1 MSVGSF
7 SLLLTPLRDVASP
20 ASPSF
25 PLSFSFLFFS
35 SLPFQREPVRP
46 VPHGADHA
54 SACRYF
60 SFSLFLFLR
69 SVFCLPAAVAATIRQ
84 QLARLF
90 GLHVMGRSEDRRLAG
105 NRRVSS
111 RSRIAE
117 HNTSVMTGVPQSPQ
131 YTDVAAATAAAG
143 THNLVS
149 PVAMSGRVS
158 ALAVYSEPLKHRLP
172 PRNCCGTREN
182 DCTALR
188 ERRQTSLPLNTRLY
202 DVYVRYV
209 FPLNLF
215 AEIYRRT

>member
-1 MSVGSF
+1 M
-7 SLLLTPLRDVASP
+7 
-20 ASPSF
+20 
-25 PLSFSFLFFS
+25 
-35 SLPFQREPVRP
+35 SLPPPLPRFPC
-46 VPHGADHA
+46 H
-54 SACRYF
+54 SLF
-60 SFSLFLFLR
+60 SFSLRCPSNENQSDLFPTELITRLLVATFLFLSFFLR

-158 ALAVYSEPLKHRLP
+158 ALAVNSEPLKHRLP